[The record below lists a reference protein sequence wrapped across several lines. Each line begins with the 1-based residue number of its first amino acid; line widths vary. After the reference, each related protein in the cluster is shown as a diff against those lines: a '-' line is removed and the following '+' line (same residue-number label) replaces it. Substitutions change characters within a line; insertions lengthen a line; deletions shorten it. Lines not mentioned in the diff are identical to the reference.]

1 VNPRAQSKVPP
12 PEDVQLHEVLNE
24 VAWNE
29 LLSLDNDPVVAS
41 TDINRLSFTQYS
53 VQSPVVHTAAI
64 DSSNAYDK
72 GYDSYL
78 DGAGNSSDGNNTT
91 TANSTEASPY
101 SSRHKA
107 LVDSPSMMKRAIGNI
122 NSSSNNRQNDPFYL
136 GARDSTRQQQQQ
148 QQQTDSTLQTH
159 EQQHSVEIEND
170 DDYAGVDKKRS
181 KRAKRGKDSR
191 KKKVIYCKYLYDHYS
206 STCIN
211 TSSFR
216 ISDYYVG

>member
-1 VNPRAQSKVPP
+1 VNPRAQSKVPA
-12 PEDVQLHEVLNE
+12 PEDVQLHEVLNV

-29 LLSLDNDPVVAS
+29 LLSSDTDPIVAS

-64 DSSNAYDK
+64 DSSIAYDK

-78 DGAGNSSDGNNTT
+78 DGAGNSSDGNNTI

-107 LVDSPSMMKRAIGNI
+107 LIDSPSMAKRAIRNI
-122 NSSSNNRQNDPFYL
+122 NSSSNSRQNDPFYL
-136 GARDSTRQQQQQ
+136 GTRDSGTQQQQQ
-148 QQQTDSTLQTH
+148 QPDSTLQIH
-159 EQQHSVEIEND
+159 EQHSVEIEND
-170 DDYAGVDKKRS
+170 NDYAGVDKKRS

-191 KKKVIYCKYLYDHYS
+191 KKKVMHILYILAPLFKRYYCKKE
-206 STCIN
+206 T
-211 TSSFR
+211 T
-216 ISDYYVG
+216 

>member
-12 PEDVQLHEVLNE
+12 PEDVHLHEVLNE

-29 LLSLDNDPVVAS
+29 LLSLDTDPIVAS

-53 VQSPVVHTAAI
+53 VQSPVVHTGAI

-78 DGAGNSSDGNNTT
+78 DGAGNSSDGNNNNT

-107 LVDSPSMMKRAIGNI
+107 LIDSPSMMKRAIGNI

-148 QQQTDSTLQTH
+148 QQQTDSIRQTH
-159 EQQHSVEIEND
+159 EQHSVEIEND
-170 DDYAGVDKKRS
+170 NDYAGVDKKRS

-191 KKKVIYCKYLYDHYS
+191 KRKVMDCQYLYDHYS

-216 ISDYYVG
+216 ISNYCVG